1 MTNSVRIDES
11 YFRTVTVDVDRIWSI
26 KSFWKENWKW
36 VMGIVLGIVG
46 FLIKYLFFGERK
58 QSSNC
63 LRVMVT
69 FSRA

>member
-46 FLIKYLFFGERK
+46 FLIKYLFFGEK
-58 QSSNC
+58 KAELELPESDGD
-63 LRVMVT
+63 V
-69 FSRA
+69 